1 MKSNIRLAIRNII
14 KNKVNSFITVG
25 GLTVA
30 FACLLLIYIYVSQ
43 EFSYNNFHA
52 NKDKIFRS
60 NYSTKYANGTEGA
73 SLFFDSKLSEIIKDK
88 VPQVNKCTSF
98 RSAHGPTL
106 IFEENNFEEKVCI
119 AEPDFFD
126 MFSFKLM
133 IGNKKKLF
141 ENPDEIVITSRLA
154 NKFQAINSCTM
165 EELLG
170 QHVFFQNTGDQPFVI
185 SGIMED
191 VPKNSSIQFDAI
203 IPFKY
208 EEAFSMSNN
217 TFGNSS
223 LFYEVNQK
231 EDPLLAEQ
239 QVNETISE
247 FYKDLVT
254 KQQSRNIFAKSD
266 DCFVP
271 FSISL
276 NDVYLSKIDSDYE
289 ENNSKTSLYILSAIG
304 FLILVIACSNY
315 MMLSL
320 SQAYKKVGEV
330 GIRKA
335 IGARPVNIFSL
346 FFIENLILTVS
357 ALVFGVFLC
366 TLLLPIFNELAYT
379 GIYTEIISIPQI
391 VVFVVFILSI
401 VVAMTSI
408 IPILKLIKIKPN
420 LLLSK
425 NMKGGNKTGITQL
438 FVTLQYVLSIVLII
452 LTISIVR
459 QTNFMKYK
467 DLGFSAENIIDLRIY
482 HLDDNQKI
490 ALRDEFRSNP
500 GIINLTFTDRD
511 YTGGRSSNYIKNKEG
526 DLSQTRLLSADQN
539 YISTL
544 SLKLTQGENFTESS
558 STSQSIIIN
567 EKLLS
572 FLGFMEDAIGQ
583 IVSMDGQDY
592 RIIGVVKDF
601 HYDSMKEEIQPL
613 MLLPRTEESKRGKF
627 IFIKYNSSQLSQL
640 IPFIQNTWKKIA
652 PDKELDF
659 KFWDEQLNQRYQS
672 EERWSQIIGYAA
684 IIAIIISSLGLFGL
698 TLMVIN
704 QRVKE
709 IGIRKISGAKVTE
722 VISMLNKDF
731 IKWVVIAYVI
741 ASPIAW
747 YAMNKWLEN
756 FAYKTTL
763 SWWIFALAG
772 LLALGIALLTVSWQS
787 WRAATRN
794 PVEALRYE

>member
-1 MKSNIRLAIRNII
+1 MKSNIQLAIRNIL
-14 KNKVNSFITVG
+14 KNKVNSFITIG

-30 FACLLLIYIYVSQ
+30 FACLLLIYMYVSQ
-43 EFSYNNFHA
+43 EFSYNNFHS
-52 NKDKIFRS
+52 NKDKIFRA
-60 NYSTKYANGTEGA
+60 NYSTKYANGREGT
-73 SLFFDSKLSEIIKDK
+73 SLLFDSKLSGIIKDK
-88 VPQVNKCTSF
+88 VPQVNKCTAF

-126 MFSFKLM
+126 MFSFKLL
-133 IGNKKKLF
+133 IGNKEKLF
-141 ENPDEIVITSRLA
+141 ENPDEIVITSSLA
-154 NKFQAINSCTM
+154 NKFQAINSCTK
-165 EELLG
+165 EELMG
-170 QHVFFQNTGDQPFVI
+170 QHVFFQNTGDQQFVI

-191 VPKNSSIQFDAI
+191 VPKNSSIQFDAL
-203 IPFKY
+203 IPYKY
-208 EEAFSMSNN
+208 EAAFSHSNN

-223 LFYEVNQK
+223 IFYEINQN
-231 EDPLLAEQ
+231 EDAQQAELQ
-239 QVNETISE
+239 INETISE
-247 FYKDLVT
+247 YYKDLVA
-254 KQQSRNIFAKSD
+254 KQQSRSFFANTA

-271 FSISL
+271 FSLSL

-304 FLILVIACSNY
+304 FLILIIACSNY

-320 SQAYKKVGEV
+320 SQAFKKVGEV

-335 IGARPVNIFSL
+335 IGARPVNIFGL
-346 FFIENLILTVS
+346 FFTENIILTFA
-357 ALVFGVFLC
+357 ALAIGAFLC
-366 TLLLPIFNELAYT
+366 TLLLPIFNQLAYT
-379 GIYTEIISIPQI
+379 EIYTGIINISQI
-391 VVFVVFILSI
+391 VAFVALILSI
-401 VVAMTSI
+401 VVLTTSL
-408 IPILKLIKIKPN
+408 IPILKLTKIQPN

-425 NMKGGNKTGITQL
+425 NLKSGNKNSITQL
-438 FVTLQYVLSIVLII
+438 FVTLQYVLSIILII

-459 QTNFMKYK
+459 QTNYMKYK

-490 ALRDEFRSNP
+490 ALRDELRNNA
-500 GIINLTFTDRD
+500 GIVNFTLTDRN
-511 YTGGRSSNYIKNKEG
+511 YTGGRSDNFIKNKEG
-526 DLSQTRLLSADQN
+526 ELSQTRLLSVDHN

-544 SLKLTQGENFTESS
+544 SLKLTQGDNFAETSS
-558 STSQSIIIN
+558 SSQSIIIN

-572 FLGFMEDAIGQ
+572 FLGFKDDAIGQ
-583 IVSMDGQDY
+583 SLSMDGKNY
-592 RIIGVVKDF
+592 RIMGVVKDF

-613 MLLPRTEESKRGKF
+613 VLLPRTVESKRGKF
-627 IFIKYNSSQLSQL
+627 IFIKYNSAQLSQL
-640 IPFIQNTWKKIA
+640 IPFIQKTWKRIA

-698 TLMVIN
+698 TLIVIN
-704 QRVKE
+704 RRVKE
-709 IGIRKISGAKVTE
+709 IGIRKISGAKVME
-722 VISMLNKDF
+722 VITMLNKDF
-731 IKWVVIAYVI
+731 IKWVAIAFVIACPLAYYV
-741 ASPIAW
+741 
-747 YAMNKWLEN
+747 MHKWLEN
-756 FAYKTTL
+756 FAYKTPI
-763 SWWIFALAG
+763 SWWVFALAG

>member
-1 MKSNIRLAIRNII
+1 MKSNIRLAIRNILKSKI
-14 KNKVNSFITVG
+14 NSFITVG

-30 FACLLLIYIYVSQ
+30 FACLLLIYMYVSQ
-43 EFSYNNFHA
+43 EFSYNNFHT

-60 NYSTKYANGTEGA
+60 NYSAKYANGGENT
-73 SLFFDSKLSEIIKDK
+73 SLLFDYKLSGIIKDK
-88 VPQVNKCTSF
+88 IPQVKNCTSF

-119 AEPDFFD
+119 AESDFFD
-126 MFSFKLM
+126 MFSFKLL
-133 IGNKKKLF
+133 IGNKEKLF
-141 ENPDEIVITSRLA
+141 ENPDEIVISSRLA

-165 EELLG
+165 EELMG
-170 QHVFFQNTGDQPFVI
+170 KHVFFQNTGEQPFVI

-191 VPKNSSIQFDAI
+191 VPKNSSIQFDAL
-203 IPFKY
+203 IPYKY
-208 EEAFSMSNN
+208 EAVFSQSNN

-223 LFYEVNQK
+223 IFYEVNNK
-231 EDPLLAEQ
+231 EDALLAEQ
-239 QVNETISE
+239 QINKTISE

-254 KQQSRNIFAKSD
+254 KQQSRNIFANTA

-304 FLILVIACSNY
+304 FLILIIACSNY

-320 SQAYKKVGEV
+320 SQAFKKVGEV

-335 IGARPVNIFSL
+335 IGARSVNIFGL
-346 FFIENLILTVS
+346 FFTENIILTFT
-357 ALVFGVFLC
+357 ALVIGAFLC
-366 TLLLPIFNELAYT
+366 TALLPIFNQLAYT
-379 GIYTEIISIPQI
+379 EIYIGIINIPQI
-391 VVFVVFILSI
+391 VVFIVLILSI
-401 VVAMTSI
+401 VVVATSV
-408 IPILKLIKIKPN
+408 IPILKLMKIQPN

-425 NMKGGNKTGITQL
+425 NLKSGNKNGITQL
-438 FVTLQYVLSIVLII
+438 FVTLQYVLSIILII
-452 LTISIVR
+452 VTISIVR

-482 HLDDNQKI
+482 HLNNSQKI
-490 ALRDEFRSNP
+490 ALRDELRNNS
-500 GIINLTFTDRD
+500 GIINLTLTDRD
-511 YTGGRSSNYIKNKEG
+511 YIGGRSSNFIKNKDGE
-526 DLSQTRLLSADQN
+526 LSQARLLSVDHN
-539 YISTL
+539 YVSTL
-544 SLKLTQGENFTESS
+544 SLKVIHGENFSETSS
-558 STSQSIIIN
+558 SNQSIIIN

-572 FLGFMEDAIGQ
+572 FLGFEEDAIGQ
-583 IVSMDGQDY
+583 TIGMDGTDY
-592 RIIGVVKDF
+592 RIMGVVKDF
-601 HYDSMKEEIQPL
+601 HYDSMKEEVEPL
-613 MLLPRTEESKRGKF
+613 MLLPRTEDSNRGKF
-627 IFIKYNSSQLSQL
+627 IFIKYHSAQLSQL

-672 EERWSQIIGYAA
+672 EERWSQIIAYAA

-698 TLMVIN
+698 TLIVIN
-704 QRVKE
+704 RRVKE
-709 IGIRKISGAKVTE
+709 IGIRKISGAKVME
-722 VISMLNKDF
+722 VITMLNKDF
-731 IKWVVIAYVI
+731 IKWVAIAFLLATPIAYYI
-741 ASPIAW
+741 
-747 YAMNKWLEN
+747 MHKWLEN

-763 SWWIFALAG
+763 NWWIFALAG